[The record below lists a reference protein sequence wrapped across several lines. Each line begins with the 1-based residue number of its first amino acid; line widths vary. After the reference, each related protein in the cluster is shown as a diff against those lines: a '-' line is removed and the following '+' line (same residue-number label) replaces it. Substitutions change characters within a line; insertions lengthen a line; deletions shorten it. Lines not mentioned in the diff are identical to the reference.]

1 VDKFPEAFKRFEKDV
16 DVSEIKSFR
25 QLKMEIAS
33 WMGEKWKDTSAQNR
47 ALNREA
53 QKLGIPVAYVERR
66 EIAYV
71 PSMLWRHETVMVRGK
86 SQARYRDLKSGR
98 FIRRP

>member
-47 ALNREA
+47 ALTVEA
-53 QKLGIPVAYVERR
+53 RKHGISLERAHIPYV
-66 EIAYV
+66 
-71 PSMLWRHETVMVRGK
+71 SWRHETAMVRGRG
-86 SQARYRDLKSGR
+86 QARYRDLKSGR
-98 FIRRP
+98 FIRKP